1 MKEMARAQFI
11 KEDREKDLYTECVLL
26 QELDHPQIIGF
37 YGAHR
42 DRRANKVFFLLEYC
56 PKSSLF
62 EFLKATRSLQTPLAK
77 HFTAELVVALEYLRK
92 MEIVH
97 RDLKPGNVVLDKK
110 NHLKLIDFATC
121 KVFNERLLK
130 QINALYS

>member
-1 MKEMARAQFI
+1 LKEMARAQFI

-26 QELDHPQIIGF
+26 QELEHPNIIGF

-62 EFLKATRSLQTPLAK
+62 EFLKATRSLQAPLAK
-77 HFTAELVVALEYLRK
+77 HFTAELVLGLEYLRT
-92 MEIVH
+92 MEVVH
-97 RDLKPGNVVLDKK
+97 RDLKPGNVVLERR
-110 NHLKLIDFATC
+110 NHLKLMTLQLAKFSMSDY
-121 KVFNERLLK
+121 RDR
-130 QINALYS
+130 

>member
-26 QELDHPQIIGF
+26 QELEHPNIIGF

-62 EFLKATRSLQTPLAK
+62 EFLKATRSLQAPLAK
-77 HFTAELVVALEYLRK
+77 HFTAELVLGLEYLRT
-92 MEIVH
+92 MEVVH
-97 RDLKPGNVVLDKK
+97 RDLKPGNVVLERR
-110 NHLKLIDFATC
+110 NHLKLMTLQLAKFSMSDY
-121 KVFNERLLK
+121 RDR
-130 QINALYS
+130 